1 MTGDSGGLLA
11 RAVAAASVTRVVEV
25 APGALAMLP
34 AVFAR
39 LFPGRRATIVADRNT
54 MDAAGT
60 RAAALLAAAGVAVGD
75 PEIFEGRERLEPAV
89 DTARALG
96 ARLHEAATVPVAV
109 GSGVVNDIA
118 KYAAEIASTP
128 YVCVPTAASMDGYA
142 ASGASMLDGDFKRTM
157 RCAPP
162 VAVVADLDV
171 VAAAPSPMAG
181 WGYGDLSGKLVA
193 GADWLLADALG
204 IEPIAPAPF
213 ALVQDHVRGWLAD
226 PAGIA
231 TGDRVALGG
240 LVDGLLVSG
249 FAMQAHGNSRPA
261 SGSDHQLA
269 HVWEMDG
276 LAIDGVPVA
285 HGACVGVAAVA
296 MLAAWEWLL
305 ARDVPSRSAERAL
318 QLPADWEVVD
328 AEVAAAFEP
337 SLAAGARAEMEAK
350 RVDAVQWRARLARIG
365 AAWPALRE
373 RACERLVS
381 PATLAGWLA
390 ACGAATRPGDIG
402 VPIAKLVA
410 DCRRA
415 RLIRRRYTVLDC
427 LDDLGWL
434 DAALAALPDAFRMA
448 AAPARASR
456 GTSWSA
462 TTTTR

>member
-1 MTGDSGGLLA
+1 MTGDSKALRE

-25 APGALAMLP
+25 APGALAALP

-54 MDAAGT
+54 KDAAGA
-60 RAAALLAAAGVAVGD
+60 RAAAMLAATGIAAGE
-75 PEIFEGRERLEPAV
+75 PEIFAGHPRLEPAV
-89 DTARALG
+89 ATARALG
-96 ARLHEAATVPVAV
+96 ERLRAVGTVPVAV
-109 GSGVVNDIA
+109 GSGVVNDVA
-118 KYAAEIASTP
+118 KYAASIAATP
-128 YVCVPTAASMDGYA
+128 YLCVPTAASMDGYA

-157 RCAPP
+157 GCPPP

-171 VAAAPSPMAG
+171 VAAAPAPMAG

-204 IEPIAPAPF
+204 VEPIAPAPF
-213 ALVQDHVRGWLAD
+213 ALVQDHIRGWLAD

-231 TGDRVALGG
+231 AGDRRALGG

-269 HVWEMDG
+269 HVWEMYG
-276 LAIDGVPVA
+276 LASAGVPVA

-305 ARDVPSRSAERAL
+305 ARDVPARAAARAR
-318 QLPADWEVVD
+318 QSPADWDVVE

-337 SLAAGARAEMEAK
+337 SLAHGAHAEMAAK
-350 RVDAVQWRARLARIG
+350 RVDADQWRARLARIG
-365 AAWPALRE
+365 EAWPALRE
-373 RACERLVS
+373 RARARLV
-381 PATLAGWLA
+381 PAATLAGWLA
-390 ACGAATRPGDIG
+390 ACGAASHPGDIG
-402 VPIAKLVA
+402 LTLAKLVA

-427 LDDLGWL
+427 LDDLDWL
-434 DAALAALPDAFRMA
+434 DAALEALPDAYRA
-448 AAPARASR
+448 IDAPAAGPRADAPA
-456 GTSWSA
+456 A
-462 TTTTR
+462 TTATR